1 MIYTLQPV
9 KEGEPR
15 AMVCPH
21 CAAYL
26 MLLDAAECT
35 SQNGDYWLQDGDS
48 VPGVIDQLPG
58 GYARGHLAE
67 LMVGTCSSCR
77 GSYWVAEATLT
88 NQDWAWLEAFIAGD
102 PPFDQPGHARNY
114 FGTWRGVN
122 WWLTEQKAP
131 AGIVHQH
138 CFGPF
143 PLADGELRGPMG
155 VAACGELAKKPAW
168 GEARTFLLDVWPTL
182 AARHAAAQTEHASA

>member
-1 MIYTLQPV
+1 MIYIPQPV
-9 KEGEPR
+9 KKGEHR

-35 SQNGDYWLQDGDS
+35 SQSGDYWLQDGDA

-58 GYARGHLAE
+58 GYSRGHLAE
-67 LMVGTCSSCR
+67 LMVGACRICR
-77 GSYWVAEATLT
+77 GSYWVAEATLMDGT
-88 NQDWAWLEAFIAGD
+88 WGQLYAFIAGD

-122 WWLTEQKAP
+122 WWLTEQKTP

-138 CFGPF
+138 YFGPF
-143 PLADGELRGPMG
+143 PLADGDLRGPMG

-168 GEARTFLLDVWPTL
+168 GEARTLLLDVWPTL
-182 AARHAAAQTEHASA
+182 AARHAAALTEHASA